1 MIYTFGFPCRFLF
14 YFYDEKHIVVSTI
27 NIAFL
32 CRVMFTVMF
41 SKITLLHKRSKACV
55 V

>member
-27 NIAFL
+27 NIAFFVS
-32 CRVMFTVMF
+32 CYVYGYVFKNHFT
-41 SKITLLHKRSKACV
+41 T
-55 V
+55 